1 MPVGDLIFSRF
12 FDIVMNIVF
21 GGKCMKN
28 YLEHETK
35 VKYVDGILAKNQEW
49 QWLIE
54 IIENDYDLDDIS
66 TYTEFQQKNGPLIRL
81 IGHFLKIL
89 EVSNKQLDISKPVL
103 SDIYNIARF
112 SIGAM
117 SVDSVIEDITTNMGK
132 ILFVVVWLTK
142 IENSDNETEYIT
154 DMRFLTQKNL
164 FQAIKMQSYT
174 TEEDSIV
181 SYLDTIKV
189 DGFEA
194 PKKCIIDNL
203 NKVSYGLTEGFFE
216 KYEQNL
222 VSANAFNY
230 QMVQKQAFLT
240 WQEETLLDMLAISI
254 KERTISPT
262 YTMGNMIV
270 PDYTKWNSILI
281 IQLKEFF
288 NNPAAD
294 FVLESIDYI
303 RNGVLPSKVV
313 VDTHC
318 RFLKEL
324 IEDGDDFKVFTSSS
338 YTIIASMF
346 IDGSMKS
353 VEKVGDVLE
362 LIKCVQNVESMI
374 LLLRFKDDRIP
385 LSKEQNIA
393 VKKYIIEQYKS
404 IKDIDNI
411 HYLTDYLSNS
421 DIAKNIT
428 QEYYD
433 MVMPKFLK
441 MLNNPRQQLIP
452 TLFYQAML
460 FLIEVNQTNQN
471 LDRRIVKRDMIFLQE
486 YWQNNVYEEQCK
498 NLQEFSYSTSVA
510 SKDVDMFNNVI
521 LDNPMLVAQ
530 KCLFSSTEDMV
541 EVMKSMSEHAIA
553 YMFKKIVL
561 SPIYPLEGAEVNFDN
576 HDIDTL
582 LKTQVE
588 EIKGKYG
595 YKFLNQLDTEIYVS
609 GIHKRYR
616 EYAAF
621 TIPMFHKEKELYG
634 LIEEITNTKLI
645 PFEEEIQL
653 GHLTQLFPLL
663 EIQVRRLGKMCGIV
677 PFKEKASEFM
687 KFKDPSSVLRE
698 LLEEIYKELGSF
710 ENAPDLL
717 FVYHFMYNG
726 NSLNIRNEC
735 VHGRNYLEG
744 GQLRYAFKVT
754 LLSLYMILFRINMI
768 EDNMDDAE

>member
-1 MPVGDLIFSRF
+1 
-12 FDIVMNIVF
+12 
-21 GGKCMKN
+21 
-28 YLEHETK
+28 
-35 VKYVDGILAKNQEW
+35 
-49 QWLIE
+49 
-54 IIENDYDLDDIS
+54 
-66 TYTEFQQKNGPLIRL
+66 
-81 IGHFLKIL
+81 
-89 EVSNKQLDISKPVL
+89 
-103 SDIYNIARF
+103 
-112 SIGAM
+112 
-117 SVDSVIEDITTNMGK
+117 MGK

-142 IENSDNETEYIT
+142 IENSDNETDYIT
-154 DMRFLTQKNL
+154 DMRFLTQRNL
-164 FQAIKMQSYT
+164 FQAINMQSFT
-174 TEEDSIV
+174 TEEDSII
-181 SYLDTIKV
+181 SYLDAIEV
-189 DGFEA
+189 EGFDA
-194 PKKCIIDNL
+194 PQKCILDNL
-203 NKVSYGLTEGFFE
+203 RKVSYGLSEGFFE

-230 QMVQKQAFLT
+230 QMVQKQPFLT

-254 KERTISPT
+254 KKRTISPT
-262 YTMGNMIV
+262 YTMGNMMV
-270 PDYTKWNSILI
+270 PDYTRWNSNLI

-288 NNPAAD
+288 INPAAD

-303 RNGVLPSKVV
+303 RNGVIPSKSVI
-313 VDTHC
+313 DTHC

-353 VEKVGDVLE
+353 IEKIGDVLE
-362 LIKCVQNVESMI
+362 LIKCIQKVESMT
-374 LLLRFKDDRIP
+374 LLLRLKDDCIP
-385 LSKEQNIA
+385 ISKEQNIA
-393 VKKYIIEQYKS
+393 VKKFIIEQYKG
-404 IKDIDNI
+404 IKDIEDIYN
-411 HYLTDYLSNS
+411 LKEYLSNS

-441 MLNNPRQQLIP
+441 MVNNPRQQLVA

-460 FLIEVNQTNQN
+460 FLIEVNQTNRN
-471 LDRRIVKRDMIFLQE
+471 VDRRIVKRDMIGLQE

-510 SKDVDMFNNVI
+510 SKDVDMFNNVV
-521 LDNPMLVAQ
+521 LANPILVAK
-530 KCLFSSTEDMV
+530 KCLISSTEEMV
-541 EVMKSMSEHAIA
+541 EVMKSMSEYAIA
-553 YMFKKIVL
+553 YMSKKTLL
-561 SPIYPLEGAEVNFDN
+561 SPIYPLEGAEVIFDK

-588 EIKGKYG
+588 EIKEKYG
-595 YKFLNQLDTEIYVS
+595 YKFLNRLDTEIYVS
-609 GIHKRYR
+609 GIHERYR
-616 EYAAF
+616 KYAAI
-621 TIPMFHKEKELYG
+621 TISMFHKEQELYG
-634 LIEEITNTKLI
+634 LIEEIINTKLLT
-645 PFEEEIQL
+645 FEEEIQL

-663 EIQVRRLGKMCGIV
+663 EIQVRKLGKMFGIV

-687 KFKDPSSVLRE
+687 KFKEPSSVLCE

-710 ENAPDLL
+710 ENASDLL

-754 LLSLYMILFRINMI
+754 LLALYMILFRIKVI
-768 EDNMDDAE
+768 EDNMNGD

>member
-1 MPVGDLIFSRF
+1 
-12 FDIVMNIVF
+12 
-21 GGKCMKN
+21 MKN
-28 YLEHETK
+28 YLEHETE
-35 VKYVDGILAKNQEW
+35 VKYVDGILAKSQDW

-54 IIENDYDLDDIS
+54 IIENDYDLDDIFS
-66 TYTEFQQKNGPLIRL
+66 YAEFQQKNGPIRRL
-81 IGHFLKIL
+81 LGNFLKIL
-89 EVSNKQLDISKPVL
+89 EVSDKELDISKPVL
-103 SDIYNIARF
+103 NDTYNVARF

-117 SVDSVIEDITTNMGK
+117 SVDSAIKNITTNMGR
-132 ILFVVVWLTK
+132 ILFLIVWLTK
-142 IENSDNETEYIT
+142 IENSDNETEYIA
-154 DMRFLTQKNL
+154 DMRFLIQKNF
-164 FQAIKMQSYT
+164 FQAINMDSYT
-174 TEEDSIV
+174 TEEDSII
-181 SYLDTIKV
+181 SYLDTIEIE
-189 DGFEA
+189 GFET
-194 PKKCIIDNL
+194 PKKCIVDNL
-203 NKVSYGLTEGFFE
+203 KKVPYGLSEGFFE

-222 VSANAFNY
+222 VSADAFNY

-254 KERTISPT
+254 KKRTISPT

-270 PDYTKWNSILI
+270 PDYTTWTSKLI
-281 IQLKEFF
+281 AQLKDFF

-303 RNGVLPSKVV
+303 RNGVIPSKTVI
-313 VDTHC
+313 DTHC
-318 RFLKEL
+318 RFLKDL
-324 IEDGDDFKVFTSSS
+324 IENGDDFKVFSSS
-338 YTIIASMF
+338 TYTIIASMF

-353 VEKVGDVLE
+353 VEKKGDVLD
-362 LIKCVQNVESMI
+362 LIKCIHKVQSMT
-374 LLLRFKDDRIP
+374 LLLRFRDDSIP
-385 LSKEQNIA
+385 ISKEQSIA
-393 VKKYIIEQYKS
+393 VKKYITEQYKS
-404 IKDIDNI
+404 IKDIDDI
-411 HYLTDYLSNS
+411 HYLKEYLSNS

-433 MVMPKFLK
+433 LVMPKFLK
-441 MLNNPRQQLIP
+441 VLNNPRQQLIP

-460 FLIEVNQTNQN
+460 FLIDVNQTNQN
-471 LDRRIVKRDMIFLQE
+471 VDRRIVKRDMIGLQE

-498 NLQEFSYSTSVA
+498 NLQEFKYSTTVA
-510 SKDVDMFNNVI
+510 SKDVDMFNNVV
-521 LDNPMLVAQ
+521 LANPILVAQ
-530 KCLFSSTEDMV
+530 KCLISSTEDMV

-553 YMFKKIVL
+553 YMFKKMVL

-588 EIKGKYG
+588 ELKGKYG

-609 GIHKRYR
+609 GIHERYR

-634 LIEEITNTKLI
+634 LIEEIINTKLI

-663 EIQVRRLGKMCGIV
+663 EIQIRKLGKMFGIV

-698 LLEEIYKELGSF
+698 LLEDIYKELGSF
-710 ENAPDLL
+710 ENVPDLL

-735 VHGRNYLEG
+735 IHGRNYLQG

-754 LLSLYMILFRINMI
+754 LLSLYMILFRIKVI
-768 EDNMDDAE
+768 EDNMDDEE